1 MPLVRVGVR
10 NEFSLGATE
19 LYREADKEDPKAVLD
34 GVAVSGLVGIL
45 RQLGDLAEFAA
56 EVFHGLQE
64 QVTITSSRSHKLMA
78 RVQRIETALPSL
90 EKSILAQQSHLH
102 FAYTTGSNWH
112 TRIHCEENHFIY
124 SDLPRFIMDSYE
136 ECHGPPRLHLLDK
149 FDAGGPGSCLKRYS
163 DPTFFKRASAGS
175 DEAYLEKVLKDKKGR
190 KIKKKR
196 SWQKNREVS
205 RGASSLSNYSSRMES
220 RKFDGQTSPSQR
232 ISTNGEAMLK
242 SDLKELSHSFDSIYG
257 SACAEG
263 VSCPSSLMHP
273 DEDKAKEMSSLLKSH
288 HDDSLDYCS
297 FDEKSGDNSVSISLS
312 QEQSDHLSS
321 HATWNKQGQP
331 EEDDSRQ
338 SFSNS
343 LQMYSNGSLDS
354 AHPDEKCDVYGDIS
368 NGYSEEHNSAT
379 WNGKTQPE
387 EDESRLSF
395 SAPLHSN
402 GSLDYDIPDKNNG
415 DACVDIG
422 NGLSEDHSAYILYSV
437 TRDDNARPF
446 ELASKESLFSPS
458 QMNQD
463 NGIDFAS
470 PDEKIWVVS
479 DESGSDFSQNQTCPS
494 PSFSTLHRKMDTLET
509 TPQKYDDVENVE
521 THSANVCP
529 DAKITAAVTLDSVEQ
544 IDMQLERKNQKDTT
558 EFASQ
563 DDNILVASNETGS
576 NFSQKQT
583 CPYPSS
589 STLDRMIDTL
599 ETTPQ
604 KYNGDENLE
613 THSENA
619 GEDAQITA
627 AVTLDTVDQID
638 LLLEKMNQKGS
649 VDFASPDEKSWVVSD
664 EIGSDFSQKQTC
676 PIPSCSTSDREMD
689 ILEIIH
695 QKCND
700 NENLETHSANVGTDA
715 QITAA
720 VTRGTVGQ
728 IVWLLENKRMQM
740 SNYDDAPFDDIDS
753 ETDNFVDALNT
764 IESEPESDLDCQTKK
779 QLDLDSVL
787 KTKVVED
794 AIPEVIAKYANSPLP
809 NLTSEAGEIPA
820 GKDIFG
826 DYSSAVPSDHDS
838 AACFTLDKVTCE
850 DTFHLNTS
858 ECNAH
863 LESPQVSKG
872 TVEPVL
878 AHGNLNENGD
888 VLDSTDVESVSKLSS
903 SVFRENGAGVINK
916 VTCPEPPKPPPEPSG
931 VPSVKFWTNGGLL
944 GLQPSKPPDSVLKAV
959 SQVSTTTQD
968 DTIGTPR
975 QNTDPV
981 DEKHARTCVTENGRK
996 NREESQHSMRY
1007 HDNQDGGVFVTKTSS
1022 RYSSVDLDA
1031 RVEKSNHSCHQN
1043 SINSPPDSH
1052 FNESD
1057 TVPSGTVLPVAPDS
1071 LRTSTGQEN
1080 VNNSSRILSLG
1091 NRLLVNG
1098 FQRKLSLGWENN
1110 SNSASSMTSG
1120 LSEQKNHCENV
1131 AARTFSQKTTDL
1143 YGTGSPIMSPSWSPP
1158 LGHMKISFQPV
1169 DGFETHKL
1177 KLRFP
1182 DRGTR
1187 QESGSDMFPS
1197 FQLVPDADIPLHD
1210 MSSDSDNDTFCRSS
1224 PYASDDCLSH
1234 QSESNS
1240 EQWESGESSSTKDHE
1255 VYDALR
1261 RISLTEST
1269 STSFDNR
1276 LTTQEELYDSVGGQI
1291 PFSEHGFERSPS
1303 GYFYDLPILDTL
1315 RPPVKQESGNCSTS
1329 TSLLERYSP
1338 KEPTPP
1344 PPSVPPQRWQ
1354 PMRSLSDMTDG
1365 REGSLPK
1372 GLNYTVDTKLQA
1384 ATFLHQPKPAP
1395 LNQDQV
1401 IEPAFG
1407 LKSKRLDLQQ
1417 IDLQRVA
1424 SLPANGKEM
1433 EEKEDFLHQI
1443 RTKSFNLRPTVT
1455 AKPTQATGLPTSVNA
1470 ILEKANAIRQ
1480 VVGSDG
1486 EDDNWSDT

>member
-19 LYREADKEDPKAVLD
+19 LYREADKENPKAVLD

-190 KIKKKR
+190 KIK
-196 SWQKNREVS
+196 
-205 RGASSLSNYSSRMES
+205 
-220 RKFDGQTSPSQR
+220 
-232 ISTNGEAMLK
+232 
-242 SDLKELSHSFDSIYG
+242 
-257 SACAEG
+257 
-263 VSCPSSLMHP
+263 
-273 DEDKAKEMSSLLKSH
+273 
-288 HDDSLDYCS
+288 
-297 FDEKSGDNSVSISLS
+297 
-312 QEQSDHLSS
+312 
-321 HATWNKQGQP
+321 
-331 EEDDSRQ
+331 
-338 SFSNS
+338 
-343 LQMYSNGSLDS
+343 
-354 AHPDEKCDVYGDIS
+354 
-368 NGYSEEHNSAT
+368 
-379 WNGKTQPE
+379 
-387 EDESRLSF
+387 
-395 SAPLHSN
+395 
-402 GSLDYDIPDKNNG
+402 
-415 DACVDIG
+415 
-422 NGLSEDHSAYILYSV
+422 
-437 TRDDNARPF
+437 
-446 ELASKESLFSPS
+446 
-458 QMNQD
+458 
-463 NGIDFAS
+463 
-470 PDEKIWVVS
+470 
-479 DESGSDFSQNQTCPS
+479 
-494 PSFSTLHRKMDTLET
+494 
-509 TPQKYDDVENVE
+509 
-521 THSANVCP
+521 
-529 DAKITAAVTLDSVEQ
+529 
-544 IDMQLERKNQKDTT
+544 
-558 EFASQ
+558 
-563 DDNILVASNETGS
+563 
-576 NFSQKQT
+576 
-583 CPYPSS
+583 
-589 STLDRMIDTL
+589 
-599 ETTPQ
+599 
-604 KYNGDENLE
+604 
-613 THSENA
+613 
-619 GEDAQITA
+619 
-627 AVTLDTVDQID
+627 
-638 LLLEKMNQKGS
+638 
-649 VDFASPDEKSWVVSD
+649 
-664 EIGSDFSQKQTC
+664 
-676 PIPSCSTSDREMD
+676 
-689 ILEIIH
+689 
-695 QKCND
+695 
-700 NENLETHSANVGTDA
+700 
-715 QITAA
+715 
-720 VTRGTVGQ
+720 
-728 IVWLLENKRMQM
+728 
-740 SNYDDAPFDDIDS
+740 
-753 ETDNFVDALNT
+753 
-764 IESEPESDLDCQTKK
+764 
-779 QLDLDSVL
+779 
-787 KTKVVED
+787 
-794 AIPEVIAKYANSPLP
+794 
-809 NLTSEAGEIPA
+809 
-820 GKDIFG
+820 
-826 DYSSAVPSDHDS
+826 
-838 AACFTLDKVTCE
+838 VTCE

-903 SVFRENGAGVINK
+903 SVSRENGAGVINK

-975 QNTDPV
+975 QNKDPV
-981 DEKHARTCVTENGRK
+981 DEKHARTCVTENGLK

-1043 SINSPPDSH
+1043 NINSPPDSH

-1131 AARTFSQKTTDL
+1131 TARTFSQKTTDL

-1329 TSLLERYSP
+1329 TSLLERHSP

-1372 GLNYTVDTKLQA
+1372 GLNYTVDKKLQA

-1455 AKPTQATGLPTSVNA
+1455 ARPTQATGLPTSVNA

>member
-190 KIKKKR
+190 KIK
-196 SWQKNREVS
+196 
-205 RGASSLSNYSSRMES
+205 
-220 RKFDGQTSPSQR
+220 
-232 ISTNGEAMLK
+232 
-242 SDLKELSHSFDSIYG
+242 
-257 SACAEG
+257 
-263 VSCPSSLMHP
+263 
-273 DEDKAKEMSSLLKSH
+273 
-288 HDDSLDYCS
+288 
-297 FDEKSGDNSVSISLS
+297 
-312 QEQSDHLSS
+312 
-321 HATWNKQGQP
+321 
-331 EEDDSRQ
+331 
-338 SFSNS
+338 
-343 LQMYSNGSLDS
+343 
-354 AHPDEKCDVYGDIS
+354 
-368 NGYSEEHNSAT
+368 
-379 WNGKTQPE
+379 
-387 EDESRLSF
+387 
-395 SAPLHSN
+395 
-402 GSLDYDIPDKNNG
+402 
-415 DACVDIG
+415 
-422 NGLSEDHSAYILYSV
+422 
-437 TRDDNARPF
+437 
-446 ELASKESLFSPS
+446 
-458 QMNQD
+458 
-463 NGIDFAS
+463 
-470 PDEKIWVVS
+470 
-479 DESGSDFSQNQTCPS
+479 
-494 PSFSTLHRKMDTLET
+494 
-509 TPQKYDDVENVE
+509 
-521 THSANVCP
+521 
-529 DAKITAAVTLDSVEQ
+529 
-544 IDMQLERKNQKDTT
+544 
-558 EFASQ
+558 
-563 DDNILVASNETGS
+563 
-576 NFSQKQT
+576 
-583 CPYPSS
+583 
-589 STLDRMIDTL
+589 
-599 ETTPQ
+599 
-604 KYNGDENLE
+604 
-613 THSENA
+613 
-619 GEDAQITA
+619 
-627 AVTLDTVDQID
+627 
-638 LLLEKMNQKGS
+638 
-649 VDFASPDEKSWVVSD
+649 
-664 EIGSDFSQKQTC
+664 
-676 PIPSCSTSDREMD
+676 
-689 ILEIIH
+689 
-695 QKCND
+695 
-700 NENLETHSANVGTDA
+700 
-715 QITAA
+715 
-720 VTRGTVGQ
+720 
-728 IVWLLENKRMQM
+728 
-740 SNYDDAPFDDIDS
+740 
-753 ETDNFVDALNT
+753 
-764 IESEPESDLDCQTKK
+764 
-779 QLDLDSVL
+779 
-787 KTKVVED
+787 
-794 AIPEVIAKYANSPLP
+794 
-809 NLTSEAGEIPA
+809 
-820 GKDIFG
+820 
-826 DYSSAVPSDHDS
+826 
-838 AACFTLDKVTCE
+838 VTCE

-903 SVFRENGAGVINK
+903 SVSRENGAGVINK

-1131 AARTFSQKTTDL
+1131 TARTFSQKTTDL

-1303 GYFYDLPILDTL
+1303 AYFYDLPILDTL

-1329 TSLLERYSP
+1329 TALLERHSP

-1372 GLNYTVDTKLQA
+1372 GLNYTVDKKLQA

-1455 AKPTQATGLPTSVNA
+1455 ARPTQATGLPTSVNA

>member
-1 MPLVRVGVR
+1 
-10 NEFSLGATE
+10 
-19 LYREADKEDPKAVLD
+19 
-34 GVAVSGLVGIL
+34 
-45 RQLGDLAEFAA
+45 
-56 EVFHGLQE
+56 
-64 QVTITSSRSHKLMA
+64 
-78 RVQRIETALPSL
+78 
-90 EKSILAQQSHLH
+90 
-102 FAYTTGSNWH
+102 
-112 TRIHCEENHFIY
+112 
-124 SDLPRFIMDSYE
+124 MDSYE

-242 SDLKELSHSFDSIYG
+242 SDLQELSHSFDSIYG
-257 SACAEG
+257 SAREEG

-354 AHPDEKCDVYGDIS
+354 AHPDEKSDVYGDIS

-402 GSLDYDIPDKNNG
+402 GSLDYDIPDKNNNG
-415 DACVDIG
+415 DACVDVG
-422 NGLSEDHSAYILYSV
+422 NGLSEEHNAYILYSV

-458 QMNQD
+458 QTNQD
-463 NGIDFAS
+463 NGIDVAS

-479 DESGSDFSQNQTCPS
+479 DETGSDFSQNQTCSS
-494 PSFSTLHRKMDTLET
+494 PSFTTLHRKMDTLET
-509 TPQKYDDVENVE
+509 TPQKCDDVENVE
-521 THSANVCP
+521 THSANVCA
-529 DAKITAAVTLDSVEQ
+529 DAKITAAVTLNSVEQ
-544 IDMQLERKNQKDTT
+544 IDILLERKNKEDTT
-558 EFASQ
+558 DFGSQ
-563 DDNILVASNETGS
+563 DDNIWVVSNETGS

-583 CPYPSS
+583 CPYPSC
-589 STLDRMIDTL
+589 STWDRMIDTL

-604 KYNGDENLE
+604 KCNGDENLE

-619 GEDAQITA
+619 GKDAEITA
-627 AVTLDTVDQID
+627 AVTVDTGDQID
-638 LLLEKMNQKGS
+638 LLLEKMNQRDS

-689 ILEIIH
+689 TLEIIR
-695 QKCND
+695 QKCNG
-700 NENLETHSANVGTDA
+700 NENLETRSANVGTDA
-715 QITAA
+715 QIRAA
-720 VTRGTVGQ
+720 VPRGTVGQ
-728 IVWLLENKRMQM
+728 IVWLLENKKMQM
-740 SNYDDAPFDDIDS
+740 SNYDDVPFDDIDS

-764 IESEPESDLDCQTKK
+764 IESESESDLDCQTRK
-779 QLDLDSVL
+779 QLDLDSYL

-794 AIPEVIAKYANSPLP
+794 AMPEVIAKYADSLSP

-838 AACFTLDKVTCE
+838 AACVSLDKVTCE
-850 DTFHLNTS
+850 DAFHLNTS

-872 TVEPVL
+872 TVKSVL

-888 VLDSTDVESVSKLSS
+888 VLETTDVESVSKLSS
-903 SVFRENGAGVINK
+903 SVSRENGAGVINK
-916 VTCPEPPKPPPEPSG
+916 VICPEPPKPPPEPSG
-931 VPSVKFWTNGGLL
+931 VTSVKFWTNGGLL
-944 GLQPSKPPDSVLKAV
+944 GLEPSKPPDSVLKAV

-975 QNTDPV
+975 QNNGPV
-981 DEKHARTCVTENGRK
+981 DEKHARTCVTENGLK

-1031 RVEKSNHSCHQN
+1031 RVEKSNHSCHPN
-1043 SINSPPDSH
+1043 NINSPPDSH

-1071 LRTSTGQEN
+1071 LRTSIGQEN
-1080 VNNSSRILSLG
+1080 VNNSSRILTLG

-1120 LSEQKNHCENV
+1120 VSEQKNHCENV
-1131 AARTFSQKTTDL
+1131 TARTFSQKTIDL
-1143 YGTGSPIMSPSWSPP
+1143 SGTGSPIMSPSWSPP

-1197 FQLVPDADIPLHD
+1197 FQLVPDAAIPLHD

-1276 LTTQEELYDSVGGQI
+1276 LITQEELYDSGGGQI
-1291 PFSEHGFERSPS
+1291 PFSEHGFEQSPS
-1303 GYFYDLPILDTL
+1303 GYFYDLPILETL

-1329 TSLLERYSP
+1329 QSLLQRHSP
-1338 KEPTPP
+1338 KQPMPP

-1354 PMRSLSDMTDG
+1354 PMRSVSDLTDG
-1365 REGSLPK
+1365 REGSLPE
-1372 GLNYTVDTKLQA
+1372 GLNYTVDKKLQA
-1384 ATFLHQPKPAP
+1384 ATILHQPKPAP

-1417 IDLQRVA
+1417 IDVRRVA
-1424 SLPANGKEM
+1424 SLPAKGKEM

-1455 AKPTQATGLPTSVNA
+1455 AKQTQATGLPTSVSA